1 MNDSDEHTP
10 PRRADRLLAWFC
22 APHLHEDIQGDLHEL
37 FRLRVRKK
45 GVHRARLCYWI
56 DVIRFFRPYVL
67 RREQPAYQQARG
79 PIMLRSYF
87 TIALRHLKRHAGYA
101 SINITGL
108 AVGLACCLFIFLFVR
123 QELSYDRF
131 HAQADRIA
139 RVSMTWVFDK
149 TEIAVAKTT
158 TMPGPGLQE
167 SLAEVVD
174 YVRFQQAAEA
184 VVQVN
189 DQAFKETGW
198 VYADSSL
205 FDVFSFPLVQGDAKT
220 ALSRPNTVVL
230 TQHIAE
236 KYFGNADP
244 VGQTLLVNTRHVY
257 EVTGVMAD
265 VPANS
270 HIQFDMVGSFASLP
284 VAKERTWN
292 SSSYHTYVLLTSPG
306 ALSRVQEAIP
316 GLLAAYFGEG
326 NPNTPRLHITPLT
339 DVYLHGDMGGE
350 WSPEG
355 DIRYVYIFS
364 AIALL
369 ILLIACINYMN
380 LATARAVDRAREV
393 GMRKTLGA
401 HKTQLFAQFMGEAFL
416 TTGLGLLLAIA
427 LVVLLMPLFNTL
439 AGKTVMWDPGATA
452 QVLIGTW
459 LVVGLLAGSYPAL
472 VLSGFQPVRVLKGR
486 FRSSSSGIWLRKGL
500 VVFQFAITTFLI
512 ASTLVIYGQ
521 LRFIQNKALGF
532 DKERVVVL
540 PIDHTIRPQVA
551 SFKEALTT
559 ASSVQQVATASHLPI
574 NGVAGRTYNAGTTD
588 AERQLLHTIEID
600 ADFVDLMGLHLLSGE
615 PVLETDLEAPGTEEA
630 PYTILL
636 NESAARHFGWTP
648 EEAIGQT
655 LHSSGLGGDTR
666 VKGVVEDFHFDSLH
680 KPIEPLVLVAGKNV
694 YHLLVRTAPGDLR
707 ATLNDLE
714 AKWGQFAAH
723 RPFEYEF
730 LDQEYAAVYRAEQR
744 VGRMFTTFSL
754 LAILIA
760 CLGLLGLAAYAV
772 VQRTKEIGIR
782 KVLGASP
789 ASIVLLLSKE
799 FVRLVVLAFIVAAPL
814 AYLAMQRWLDDFAF
828 RIEISWGI
836 FLMAGLTALG
846 VALLTVSYQ
855 AIKAAM
861 ADPVKSL
868 RYE

>member
-1 MNDSDEHTP
+1 
-10 PRRADRLLAWFC
+10 A
-22 APHLHEDIQGDLHEL
+22 
-37 FRLRVRKK
+37 RLR
-45 GVHRARLCYWI
+45 YWI

-67 RREQPAYQQARG
+67 RGKPSTYQQARG

-87 TIALRHLKRHAGYA
+87 TIALRNLKRHAGYA

-139 RVSMTWVFDK
+139 RVSMTWIFDK

-167 SLAEVVD
+167 ALAEVVD
-174 YVRFQQAAEA
+174 YVRLQQASEA

-189 DQAFKETGW
+189 DQSFKETGW

-205 FDVFSFPLVQGDAKT
+205 FDVFSFPLIQGDTKT
-220 ALSRPNTVVL
+220 ALNRPNTVVL

-244 VGQTLLVNTRHVY
+244 VGQTLLINTNHVY

-284 VAKERTWN
+284 AAQKRAWD
-292 SSSYHTYVLLTSPG
+292 SSSYYTYILLSSPE
-306 ALSRVQEAIP
+306 ALARVREAIP
-316 GLLAAYFGEG
+316 GLLTAYFGED
-326 NPNTPRLHITPLT
+326 NPNTPRLHLMPLT
-339 DVYLHGDMGGE
+339 DVYLHGIMGGE

-364 AIALL
+364 AIAAL

-401 HKTQLFAQFMGEAFL
+401 HKMQLFAQFMGEAFL
-416 TTGLGLLLAIA
+416 TTGLGLLLAIG
-427 LVVLLMPLFNTL
+427 LVVVLMPLFNTL
-439 AGKTVMWDPGATA
+439 TGKTLMWDLRTTGL
-452 QVLIGTW
+452 VLAGTW

-472 VLSGFQPVRVLKGR
+472 VLSNFQPVKVLKGR

-521 LRFIQNKALGF
+521 LQFIQNKELGF

-540 PIDHTIRPQVA
+540 PIDQTIRPQVA
-551 SFKEALTT
+551 SFKEAL
-559 ASSVQQVATASHLPI
+559 ASSASVQQVATASHLPI
-574 NGVAGRTYNAGTTD
+574 DGVAGRTYNAGSTD
-588 AERQLLHTIEID
+588 AERQLLNTIEMD
-600 ADFVDLMGLHLLSGE
+600 DDFIDLMGLHLLSGE
-615 PVLETDLEAPGTEEA
+615 PVLETDLAAPGEQET
-630 PYTILL
+630 PFTILL
-636 NESAARHFGWTP
+636 NESAAQHFGWTP
-648 EEAIGQT
+648 EEAVGQI
-655 LHSSGLGGDTR
+655 LYSSGIGGYTR

-707 ATLNDLE
+707 VTLDELE
-714 AKWGQFAAH
+714 HTWKQFAAH

-754 LAILIA
+754 LAILVA

-789 ASIVLLLSKE
+789 TSIVLLLSKE

-814 AYLAMQRWLDDFAF
+814 AYFAMQHWLEDFAF
-828 RIEISWGI
+828 RIDLSWWI
-836 FLMAGLTALG
+836 FALAGGTALLI
-846 VALLTVSYQ
+846 ALLTVSFQ
-855 AIKAAM
+855 SIKAALT
-861 ADPVKSL
+861 DPIKSL